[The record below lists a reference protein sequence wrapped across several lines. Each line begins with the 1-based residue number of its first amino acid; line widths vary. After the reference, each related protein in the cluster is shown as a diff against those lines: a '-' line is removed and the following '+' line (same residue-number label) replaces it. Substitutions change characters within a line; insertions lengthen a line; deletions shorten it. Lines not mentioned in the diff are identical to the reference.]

1 MTGPRLPPP
10 RAAAG
15 DELRRRIRNIVAGSG
30 RPAQRIPRRKCPHSE
45 ARAKWEALAAE
56 ALIDFGFFCKRQRRL
71 QISPLPVQEAI
82 GQIAAGRLE
91 IHYLPV
97 IQTARRIEAIFGNL
111 AAIKIDPWAPPPW
124 RNA

>member
-1 MTGPRLPPP
+1 MTPPSP
-10 RAAAG
+10 AG

-30 RPAQRIPRRKCPHSE
+30 RPGTRLPRRRCKRSE
-45 ARAKWEALAAE
+45 SRAKWEALAAE
-56 ALIDFGFFCKRQRRL
+56 ALIDFGFFCKRQKRM
-71 QISPLPVQEAI
+71 QISPLPLQETI

-91 IHYLPV
+91 IHYMPV

-111 AAIKIDPWAPPPW
+111 AAIKIDPWAPPPR